1 MKFAALKK
9 GTADVRPVEFTLPWG
24 ETIKVGVRPL
34 PGWDDTAIF
43 EKARAF
49 AKVRGVD
56 KPADDDPIYVMGIW
70 AHTLLVACVTF
81 DGEDKGEP
89 FFADVD
95 EILKGLDRDRIS
107 YLYEQQQRAQED
119 HGMRADRMTEEQFL
133 AAVHECVRKEADD
146 PAFPFWK
153 WGPTLRAT
161 FTRRLAVL
169 LWNSLPDKSL
179 SGAFSVVGS
188 SSGKTNENADA

>member
-9 GTADVRPVEFTLPWG
+9 GTADVRPVELTLPWG
-24 ETIKVGVRPL
+24 ETVRVGVRPL

-49 AKVRGVD
+49 AKARGVNAPSD
-56 KPADDDPIYVMGIW
+56 EDPVYVMGIW
-70 AHTLLVACVTF
+70 VHTLLVACVVF
-81 DGEDKGEP
+81 EGDDKGEP

-107 YLYEQQQRAQED
+107 YLYEQQQRVQED
-119 HGMRADRMTEEQFL
+119 HGMRAERMTEAQFL
-133 AAVHECVRKEADD
+133 AAVYECVQKEVDD
-146 PAFPFWK
+146 SSFPFWK

-161 FTRRLAVL
+161 FTQRLARL
-169 LWNSLPDKSL
+169 LWNSPKGKLL
-179 SGAFSVVGS
+179 HGGISGSGSFSAESEGGS
-188 SSGKTNENADA
+188 DA